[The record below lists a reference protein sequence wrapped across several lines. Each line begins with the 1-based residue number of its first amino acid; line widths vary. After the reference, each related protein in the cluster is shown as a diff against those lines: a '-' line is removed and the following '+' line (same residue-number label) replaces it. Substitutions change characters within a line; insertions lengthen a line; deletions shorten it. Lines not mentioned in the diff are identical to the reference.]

1 MSDDE
6 EMPPAV
12 CEVCEPHAL
21 AVMYVDVEPPIGS
34 SVPHDAMYVCAP
46 CLLRVREVV
55 GQCGHAFSKPDDEPP
70 DTVHVVYL
78 EIDGAELESWAV
90 CPTHAKRIS
99 ELKRI
104 PTPPKSQDVAAE
116 AVALKHR
123 LLQLAFT
130 ASSRGVAAVGL
141 LEATAQLICEST
153 PAGDRPGA
161 KALML
166 KRDRV
171 DVRREREADAVVN
184 PSTVPPQCAPTSI
197 CAFVH
202 TFHGAAFLVFFSGM
216 VLGGMFYSWLSKP
229 RRCRRCGEPYA
240 P

>member
-104 PTPPKSQDVAAE
+104 PTPPTVHTSQMHELTGRLAQLASDRTYAADE
-116 AVALKHR
+116 VLRQPLTFTRTSDDRIVIIDHEIENVALALVHLTR
-123 LLQLAFT
+123 A
-130 ASSRGVAAVGL
+130 ARG
-141 LEATAQLICEST
+141 Q
-153 PAGDRPGA
+153 
-161 KALML
+161 
-166 KRDRV
+166 
-171 DVRREREADAVVN
+171 
-184 PSTVPPQCAPTSI
+184 Q
-197 CAFVH
+197 
-202 TFHGAAFLVFFSGM
+202 
-216 VLGGMFYSWLSKP
+216 
-229 RRCRRCGEPYA
+229 
-240 P
+240 